1 MSRND
6 RLFLRKGDAVI
17 IRAPLVLTDEMRGR
31 AREALADAA
40 RAVRPGAK
48 PPRRK

>member
-1 MSRND
+1 MSRNE

-17 IRAPLVLTDEMRGR
+17 TRAPLVLTDEMRER
-31 AREALADAA
+31 SRETLSDAA
-40 RAVRPGAK
+40 RAVLPGAK